1 MGNTSSRPAEAAPSF
16 TSIRSDAKRA
26 DTNVQ
31 TEHVKILLQHVQTVT
46 NAMKKEV
53 EANNLIPTELFNP
66 LFDALDSLHEI
77 MNPERPNVCYIVG
90 PADTGKSSTIDSV
103 CRKQKCR
110 VGHTDISGTT
120 EFEVIPAPEANAI
133 FVDTIG
139 FGSNPNG
146 DRDLLKEMQK
156 QANIGQRPDAI
167 VLVITKDVLRRERD
181 LANMIKDL
189 NKYLTWLKKRRSAV
203 EVPVFCVLGKIDQY
217 FNGELPKTEA
227 DVKQVNQYAIRA
239 LTTVNKYLIYP
250 ASRCVPVSA
259 RHDYGVE
266 ELRNHINAH
275 SPLNAQIIDR
285 NLNYLSRAR
294 PSIANKIIAAFSAA
308 SAAVS
313 FIPIA
318 DIVLVTVLQEW
329 MYRMLACFSVDPNR
343 TPDSFKTV
351 HRAQQLTSIGI
362 RGAALF
368 VGGALQLSVI
378 GYLVGSAICVA
389 TASSSTAIMGWACYL
404 YFTK

>member
-1 MGNTSSRPAEAAPSF
+1 MAKRISESAPSF
-16 TSIRSDAKRA
+16 ESIQSGANRVDI
-26 DTNVQ
+26 TVQ
-31 TEHVKILLQHVQTVT
+31 TEQVQMLLGNVQTVT

-90 PADTGKSSTIDSV
+90 PADTGKSSTINSV

-120 EFEVIPAPEANAI
+120 EFEVIPAPEVNTI

-139 FGSNPNG
+139 FCSNPIG
-146 DRDLLKEMQK
+146 DRDLLKKMQK
-156 QANIGQRPDAI
+156 QAKIGHRPDAI
-167 VLVITKDVLRRERD
+167 VLVVTRSLLRTEGS
-181 LANMIKDL
+181 LANMITDL
-189 NKYLTWLKKRRSAV
+189 NTYLKWLKNERSNI
-203 EVPVFCVLGKIDQY
+203 EVPLICVLGKIDEY
-217 FNGELPKTEA
+217 FNGEVPKTET

-239 LTTVNKYLIYP
+239 LATVNKYLIYP

-259 RHDYGVE
+259 RYDYGIE

-285 NLNYLSRAR
+285 NLDYLTRAR

-308 SAAVS
+308 SVAVS

-318 DIVLVTVLQEW
+318 DIVLVTFLHEW

-368 VGGALQLSVI
+368 VGGALQLSVV
-378 GYLVGSAICVA
+378 GYLVGSAICAA
-389 TASSSTAIMGWACYL
+389 TAFSSTAIIGWASYC
-404 YFTK
+404 YFTS